1 MLAALQESRM
11 TIDALAALWTGQGL
25 DPAALSRL
33 VMTGEDP
40 ALPSS
45 FAIGSLAAS
54 SIGAVALAAAEIHRA
69 RGGPA
74 QDIAIDRHDAAIE
87 FRSERYLRL
96 GDGPASELWD
106 AIAGLYRCGEGWVR
120 LHTNFPHHRDGIL
133 RLLDVPHDK
142 AAVAAALAR
151 RDPLQFEQE
160 AAEAG
165 LVVAALRDTAS
176 WDASPAGQALAA
188 EPLVAVTRIGDA
200 PPRPLPLGPRPLSG
214 LRALEL
220 TRIIAGPVAG
230 RLLTAHGAEVLHLS
244 APHLPQVQP
253 LVVDSGRGKRSA
265 SLDLREPGDLDRFHD
280 LAAGADIV
288 LQSYRPGTLERRG
301 LGAGDMAR
309 RHPGIIH
316 ASLSAYGFE
325 GPWAPRRGFDSLVQT
340 ATGINLAEAAAAG
353 SDTPRPLPAQALD
366 HAGGS
371 LLAFGILVAALRR
384 MTEGGSWRVR
394 VSLARTGLWLRS
406 LPRLPD
412 GFDRP
417 DPGYDD
423 VQDRMEDVD
432 SPYGRLR
439 LTRHA
444 ARLAATPA
452 HWATPPVPL
461 GSHPAA
467 WS

>member
-1 MLAALQESRM
+1 MA
-11 TIDALAALWTGQGL
+11 IDALSALWTGQGL
-25 DPAALSRL
+25 PAEALARIAL
-33 VMTGEDP
+33 EGQDP

-45 FAIGSLAAS
+45 FAIGSLAAA
-54 SIGAVALAAAEIHRA
+54 SIGAVALAAAEIHQA

-74 QDIAIDRHDAAIE
+74 QSIVIDRRDAAIE

-96 GDGPASELWD
+96 GDGPAPELWD
-106 AIAGLYRCGEGWVR
+106 AIAGLYRCGDGWVR

-142 AAVAAALAR
+142 AAVAAALAT
-151 RDPLQFEQE
+151 RDPLQFEQQ

-165 LVVAALRDTAS
+165 LVVAALRDTDT
-176 WDASPAGQALAA
+176 WDASPAGKALAA

-200 PPRPLPLGPRPLSG
+200 PPKPLPQGPRPLSG

-253 LVVDSGRGKRSA
+253 LVIDSGRGKRSA
-265 SLDLREPGDLDRFHD
+265 ALDLRDPAGLARFHE
-280 LAAGADIV
+280 LAADADIL
-288 LQSYRPGTLERRG
+288 LQSFRPGTLEHRG
-301 LGAGDMAR
+301 LGAEEMAA

-325 GPWAPRRGFDSLVQT
+325 GPWAGRRGFDSLVQT
-340 ATGINLAEAAAAG
+340 ATGLNLAEAQAAG

-384 MTEGGSWRVR
+384 ITEGGSWRVR

-406 LPRLPD
+406 LPRIEK
-412 GFDRP
+412 GFAAP

-423 VQDRMEDVD
+423 VQDRMEAVD
-432 SPYGRLR
+432 SPHGPLR

-444 ARLAATPA
+444 ARLSATPA
-452 HWATPPVPL
+452 FWATPPVPL

-467 WS
+467 WG